1 MPNYVVNEL
10 EIMKGDMEQV
20 SGIFDSIKGNSE
32 TGVYTAQGVLA
43 LQEAGQARIR
53 LKVKI
58 YEAFLTRLA
67 KKWASRIR
75 QYWKEERFIG
85 VTRFDGSYDVKPF
98 KLQALDFNYDVKIT
112 AGSTQPVNRSAMLDL
127 MIRLAQTQM
136 PDGQNLVDRE
146 AVVNYLPEEAKSGIL
161 RRVGEKSLQI
171 EQQMQQ
177 LTQMVEEAKAN
188 DEQTIGS
195 VEELVGAVEQLKAQI
210 LQLGDKHDKLEKDK
224 AEQEKLTKAHDDGYN
239 KGYTDAEQIASPM
252 DGQEPLQSDDAGL
265 GEQLPDDILQG
276 LEGMSDDELALLMQQ
291 NPEFSE
297 LIK

>member
-1 MPNYVVNEL
+1 
-10 EIMKGDMEQV
+10 
-20 SGIFDSIKGNSE
+20 
-32 TGVYTAQGVLA
+32 
-43 LQEAGQARIR
+43 
-53 LKVKI
+53 
-58 YEAFLTRLA
+58 
-67 KKWASRIR
+67 
-75 QYWKEERFIG
+75 
-85 VTRFDGSYDVKPF
+85 
-98 KLQALDFNYDVKIT
+98 
-112 AGSTQPVNRSAMLDL
+112 
-127 MIRLAQTQM
+127 
-136 PDGQNLVDRE
+136 
-146 AVVNYLPEEAKSGIL
+146 
-161 RRVGEKSLQI
+161 
-171 EQQMQQ
+171 
-177 LTQMVEEAKAN
+177 
-188 DEQTIGS
+188 